1 MTLIQF
7 GDSQKRKEG
16 QSHGN
21 NNNNVIPRPVLIR
34 YLILNGTTFRDLSLG
49 DIGLRGM
56 DETMPEMSS
65 SVCWTLFV
73 GHRQWQTQE
82 RAV

>member
-1 MTLIQF
+1 MVIIIIMLF
-7 GDSQKRKEG
+7 GYSMACLDT
-16 QSHGN
+16 
-21 NNNNVIPRPVLIR
+21 VLDTEWDNI
-34 YLILNGTTFRDLSLG
+34 TFRDLSLG

-56 DETMPEMSS
+56 DETMPEMSF